1 MNGTTQTMKTKMK
14 PEEKLSSALAQVESI
29 FNLIKGNQYEQYLES
44 YLIPLK
50 VELKRQLTNLSHPSK
65 INE

>member
-1 MNGTTQTMKTKMK
+1 MK

-29 FNLIKGNQYEQYLES
+29 FNLIEGNQYEQYLES